1 VRLSAIVVAYGKHA
15 LLERCLPELESA
27 LERVEGETELIVV
40 TNGSGRAAP
49 EVPDRAVLVPGAPN
63 YGFAGGVAA
72 GLEIAR
78 GDWIALVNDDCLVDA
93 DALLEL
99 LSAGETREDVGSVA
113 ARVVFADHPGVLN
126 SAGIEIDDLGISRE
140 RELGARA
147 ASLHDQ
153 PVEVFG
159 ASASLGLF
167 RRAMLDS
174 LGGLD
179 VSFFAYLEDADLA
192 WRARAAGW
200 RCLLAPRAVARHHHS
215 SSLGHGSSAKH
226 FLVGRNR
233 VRMLAK
239 NASTRQL
246 RRGLL
251 RIAAYDLLYIAYVA
265 ATARTLAPLA
275 GRLRGLGEW
284 SVYRAAGSTGRT
296 DVTLPRSPGIRAAL
310 GRNRVYTTVART
322 PSAPVLPAGGV
333 AG

>member
-1 VRLSAIVVAYGKHA
+1 MRLSAIVVAYGKER
-15 LLERCLPELESA
+15 LLERCLSQLESA

-40 TNGSGRAAP
+40 ANGPGGPPAI
-49 EVPDRAVLVPGAPN
+49 PDRAVLVPGTPN
-63 YGFAGGVAA
+63 LGFAGGVAA
-72 GLEIAR
+72 GLAVTR
-78 GDWIALVNDDCLVDA
+78 GDWIALVNDDCLVEA

-113 ARVVFADHPGVLN
+113 ARVVFADSPSVLN
-126 SAGIEIDDLGISRE
+126 SAGVEIDDLGIARE
-140 RELGARA
+140 RELGAPA
-147 ASLHDQ
+147 ASVDDE

-159 ASASLGLF
+159 AGASLGLF

-215 SSLGHGSSAKH
+215 STLGHGSSAKH
-226 FLVGRNR
+226 YLVGRNR

-251 RIAAYDLLYIAYVA
+251 RIAAYDLLYIAYFA

-275 GRLRGLGEW
+275 GRLRGLAEW
-284 SVYRAAGSTGRT
+284 KIYRAAGSAGRR
-296 DVTLPRSPGIRAAL
+296 DMLLPTSPGIRAAL
-310 GRNRVYTTVART
+310 GRNRVYTTVARK
-322 PSAPVLPAGGV
+322 PPAPVLPAGGV